1 MAWGDVC
8 DWFDAGHDARGLSV
22 SAPAA
27 DAVVKWPALSDTAQQ
42 DGDLDVP
49 EHVLAGVLPDERLAP
64 VEHLLQNM
72 LPMWAF
78 WAFPSIICIPVVKLS
93 LV

>member
-1 MAWGDVC
+1 MAWGKVC
-8 DWFDAGHDARGLSV
+8 DWLDAGHDAWGSGV

-27 DAVVKWPALSDTAQQ
+27 DAVLERPALPDTAQQ

-64 VEHLLQNM
+64 VEHLLQIM
-72 LPMWAF
+72 SPYQ
-78 WAFPSIICIPVVKLS
+78 PSALS
-93 LV
+93 FHHLHA